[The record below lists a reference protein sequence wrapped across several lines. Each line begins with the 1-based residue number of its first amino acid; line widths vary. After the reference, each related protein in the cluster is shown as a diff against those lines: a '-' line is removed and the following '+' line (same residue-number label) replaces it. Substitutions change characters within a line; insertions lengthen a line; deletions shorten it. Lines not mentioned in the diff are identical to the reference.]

1 MLIVLFLEMNSLY
14 RVISLTSHTITA
26 PLVLKE
32 NLNFSLLRNYEDLIK
47 FFVMSWLYF
56 AANFYN
62 WHMRKSSIATTGDR
76 ED

>member
-32 NLNFSLLRNYEDLIK
+32 NLSFSLIRNYEDFIK
-47 FFVMSWLYF
+47 LL
-56 AANFYN
+56 N
-62 WHMRKSSIATTGDR
+62 HGLATIFCKFL
-76 ED
+76 